1 MARTLI
7 TLILFSTALAA
18 VVTSA
23 ETASFVRDQEPLT
36 QKTAPAAVPVVVTI
50 KTAKNSLNSPTDR
63 FNAGDQIL
71 VPITMTNTSTSPIAV
86 CSSADIYQDLPTLT
100 RNNVAVPITNWQS
113 RVERILQH
121 DQTCERLDL
130 PEPINLN
137 PNEPKVVDWL
147 VLADGKVP
155 TGSDAWYDSLAP
167 GKYELSLQRR
177 LSCCD
182 GPTVQSNK
190 IDFEVLP

>member
-23 ETASFVRDQEPLT
+23 ETASFVNDQQT
-36 QKTAPAAVPVVVTI
+36 QKPAPAAVPVEVTI
-50 KTAKNSLNSPTDR
+50 KTAKDSLNSLTDR
-63 FNAGDQIL
+63 FHTGDEIL
-71 VPITMTNTSTSPIAV
+71 VPITMRNTSTSPFAV
-86 CSSADIYQDLPTLT
+86 CSSADIYQDLPTLK
-100 RNNVAVPITNWQS
+100 RNNATVPIMNWQS

-121 DQTCERLDL
+121 DQTCDRLDL

-137 PNEPKVVDWL
+137 PNEAKVVDWL
-147 VLADGKVP
+147 VLVDDSKVP
-155 TGSDAWYDSLAP
+155 TGSDAWYDSLPP

-182 GPTVQSNK
+182 GPTVQTNRIS
-190 IDFEVLP
+190 FEVLP

>member
-7 TLILFSTALAA
+7 TLILFSTSLAA

-23 ETASFVRDQEPLT
+23 ETASFVRDQEQLSPKIAPL
-36 QKTAPAAVPVVVTI
+36 AVPVVVTI
-50 KTAKNSLNSPTDR
+50 KTAKNSLNSLTDR
-63 FNAGDQIL
+63 FHAGDQIL
-71 VPITMTNTSTSPIAV
+71 VPITMTNTSTSPFAV

-100 RNNVAVPITNWQS
+100 RNNVTIPITNWQS
-113 RVERILQH
+113 RVERILEH

-137 PNEPKVVDWL
+137 PNEPKLVDWL
-147 VLADGKVP
+147 VLADSNVP
-155 TGSDAWYDSLAP
+155 TGSDAWYDSLPP

-182 GPTVQSNK
+182 GPTVQTNK
-190 IDFEVLP
+190 IKFEVLP